1 VNAAL
6 GVTCS
11 IHWLMLNPDQE
22 SFIRGKEMGFFSGI
36 KDNYKKSEAAVVVQN
51 LLEIQAKIGYFGH
64 DPAQSANA
72 LVQSAWDEKPDI
84 FSGKFGQRPHK
95 LAVAAIALSRGLSLS
110 HQNDPHRMAL
120 LASLGKVL
128 AEAHTNSG
136 FYPFNNLDSTL
147 LEAAGEVF
155 IEKGNEMGIEM

>member
-1 VNAAL
+1 M
-6 GVTCS
+6 T
-11 IHWLMLNPDQE
+11 I
-22 SFIRGKEMGFFSGI
+22 FSRI

-64 DPAQSANA
+64 DPAKFATV
-72 LVQSAWDEKPDI
+72 LIQSAWDEKPDI
-84 FSGKFGQRPHK
+84 FGGKFGQRPHK
-95 LAVAAIALSRGLSLS
+95 LAVAAIALSRGLSLCR
-110 HQNDPHRMAL
+110 HDDPHRMAL

-128 AEAHTNSG
+128 AEVHTNAG

-155 IEKGNEMGIEM
+155 VKKGHEIGIEI